1 MCILLYQRQMLRF
14 KTLRVHDNTLLSLA
28 TSYKLKIP
36 SGQDPYQGNA
46 SLKTAPSDQQKK

>member
-1 MCILLYQRQMLRF
+1 MLRF